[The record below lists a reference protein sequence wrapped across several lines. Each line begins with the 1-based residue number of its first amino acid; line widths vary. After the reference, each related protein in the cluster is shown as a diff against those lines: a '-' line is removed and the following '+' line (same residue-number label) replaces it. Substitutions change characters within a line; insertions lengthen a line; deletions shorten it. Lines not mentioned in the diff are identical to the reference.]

1 MPKGEIIMSRSRLIQ
16 RTIGVGLAGALL
28 MSIAGSA
35 AAAPVLS
42 STAAIK
48 SATAP
53 MAVDAQWRGR
63 WGGRGWRGGWGGAV
77 AAGVI
82 GGLALGAIAS
92 APYSYYGYGPSYG
105 YTPYYGYAPTYYG
118 YYGAPYYGSGYG
130 YYGRQRPW

>member
-1 MPKGEIIMSRSRLIQ
+1 MSKSNLIQ
-16 RTIGVGLAGALL
+16 RTITVGLAGALL
-28 MSIAGSA
+28 LSIAGSA
-35 AAAPVLS
+35 SAAPVLS
-42 STAAIK
+42 SAAALK
-48 SATAP
+48 SATAH

-92 APYSYYGYGPSYG
+92 APYSYDGYGPSYG
-105 YTPYYGYAPTYYG
+105 YAPYGYAPPTYYG

-130 YYGRQRPW
+130 YYGGQRPW

>member
-1 MPKGEIIMSRSRLIQ
+1 MPKREIIVSKSNLIQ
-16 RTIGVGLAGALL
+16 RTITVGLAGTLL
-28 MSIAGSA
+28 LSIADSA
-35 AAAPVLS
+35 SAAPVLS
-42 STAAIK
+42 SAAALK
-48 SATAP
+48 SATAH

-92 APYSYYGYGPSYG
+92 APYAYYGYGPSYG
-105 YTPYYGYAPTYYG
+105 YAPYGYAPPTYYG

-130 YYGRQRPW
+130 YYGGQRPW

>member
-1 MPKGEIIMSRSRLIQ
+1 
-16 RTIGVGLAGALL
+16 
-28 MSIAGSA
+28 
-35 AAAPVLS
+35 
-42 STAAIK
+42 
-48 SATAP
+48 

-105 YTPYYGYAPTYYG
+105 YARTATHH
-118 YYGAPYYGSGYG
+118 
-130 YYGRQRPW
+130 QRTMATTVRLTVMDTATTAG